1 MTAETGQL
9 CARARFWAS
18 LRLDGELS
26 ELESALLDAHLGHC
40 AACRE
45 AATGFAAS
53 TSALRSEPQAV
64 PAPVRIE
71 ARRPARRPFVALVAA
86 AVVVAAALVG
96 GLLSGGESGTHGTA
110 APHAVA
116 IVASVETPDQ
126 IRRLR
131 RTSLLNERPVRL
143 PRDLAAEPV

>member
-1 MTAETGQL
+1 MSAGTGQL

-18 LRLDGELS
+18 LRVDGELS
-26 ELESALLDAHLGHC
+26 ELESALLDAHLGRC
-40 AACRE
+40 AECRE
-45 AATGFAAS
+45 IAAGFSSSTAALRAQSHYVPRPVVVDVPRRRRTALVGLVAATLVVLA
-53 TSALRSEPQAV
+53 
-64 PAPVRIE
+64 
-71 ARRPARRPFVALVAA
+71 ALVAG
-86 AVVVAAALVG
+86 LVG
-96 GLLSGGESGTHGTA
+96 GTGNRTPAA

-131 RTSLLNERPVRL
+131 RTTLLNERRL